1 MIIRPKLLCIASPL
15 EGAHLSRRNSF
26 HAKIVRWIGGAAAV
40 LSLWFAA
47 LIALTAVAEP
57 TRAVI
62 VFAPD
67 RATMISAVTAADV
80 ELLEGS
86 ARVLNVAGNSPGFVT
101 KLYANGAWLVLPART
116 RGCITPPPRAAA
128 QSQGRG

>member
-1 MIIRPKLLCIASPL
+1 MIIKPRALI
-15 EGAHLSRRNSF
+15 
-26 HAKIVRWIGGAAAV
+26 RWIGGATVV
-40 LSLWFAA
+40 LALWFAA
-47 LIALTAVAEP
+47 LVALTAVAEP

-67 RATMISAVTAADV
+67 RAAMIAAVTAAKV

-86 ARVLNVAGNSPGFVT
+86 TRLLNVAGTSPGFVT
-101 KLYANGAWLVLPART
+101 ELYANGAWLVLPARA

-128 QSQGRG
+128 RNPARG